1 MPSSKKN
8 NSSNNVIL
16 TKSTYLNKLNSDSF
30 ETSDEIKNSKLNSN
44 SFDNSTNSSSYSFNS
59 NSELL
64 KNKNSKS
71 NNSNTKVSSTKT
83 PAINAISNSNLHD
96 YSANPNKT
104 SITYVEPY
112 ENQKGNL
119 NETKNND
126 QIISMNKFI
135 KLNDKENSNE
145 HYSYENEGFDLNEK
159 NNYTNINHNSD
170 INEITVFD
178 EKILD
183 KLNETSANN
192 KNMSPT
198 SNNTY
203 TSILMNQNRNNL
215 YNLTKKNESYADIK
229 NSNIPKRVTLSWTS
243 LTIKADVRSLL
254 DKALAMANLVKKK
267 RSEVILNKVHGIVEP
282 GQMLALMGPR

>member
-1 MPSSKKN
+1 M
-8 NSSNNVIL
+8 
-16 TKSTYLNKLNSDSF
+16 
-30 ETSDEIKNSKLNSN
+30 
-44 SFDNSTNSSSYSFNS
+44 
-59 NSELL
+59 
-64 KNKNSKS
+64 
-71 NNSNTKVSSTKT
+71 
-83 PAINAISNSNLHD
+83 HD
-96 YSANPNKT
+96 YSTNPNNT

-119 NETKNND
+119 NETKSND

-135 KLNDKENSNE
+135 KLNDKEKSNE
-145 HYSYENEGFDLNEK
+145 YYSYENEGFDLNEK
-159 NNYTNINHNSD
+159 NNNTNINHNSD

-178 EKILD
+178 ENILD

-203 TSILMNQNRNNL
+203 TSILMNQNKNNL
-215 YNLTKKNESYADIK
+215 YNLTKKNESYAENK

-243 LTIKADVRSLL
+243 LTIKADVRSLI
-254 DKALAMANLVKKK
+254 DKALAKANLVKKKK